1 MRCIPPNPSRVGY
14 IDPIHE
20 PLDGP
25 LYMGSYIH
33 QQFDNCGEVEKDD
46 LLLMQGCASSFSL
59 GKIVLKGIF
68 QIAASAHRS
77 VICFAN
83 YSSGVFTKYVK
94 YFS

>member
-1 MRCIPPNPSRVGY
+1 MGY

-20 PLDGP
+20 PLDEP

-59 GKIVLKGIF
+59 GKNWPQRHIPDCRF
-68 QIAASAHRS
+68 CAFDQSF
-77 VICFAN
+77 C
-83 YSSGVFTKYVK
+83 
-94 YFS
+94 